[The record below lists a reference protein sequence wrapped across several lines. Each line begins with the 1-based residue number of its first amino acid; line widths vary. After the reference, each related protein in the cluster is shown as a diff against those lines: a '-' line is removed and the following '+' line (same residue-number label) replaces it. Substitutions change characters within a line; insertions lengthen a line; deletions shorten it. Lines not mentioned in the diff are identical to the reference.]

1 MTLITLL
8 LILSLV
14 VFVHELGHFVAAKIC
29 GVVVYEFA
37 IGMGPKVLSKEKNG
51 TLYSLR
57 ALPVGG
63 FVRMKGEDAM
73 EDSEEEDLEGSFKSK
88 PPLARI
94 FILLAGI
101 FMNFVLAI
109 TLLLVFFSVI
119 GVPSTVVADVVPGS
133 PAMQAGIQVGDEI
146 VSVNGKRLGKWENLS
161 RYIAESG
168 ERAEIVVLRQE
179 RHAATWAEH
188 RVEVIPKM
196 EENRLIIGVRSK
208 IVRSIALVVSTA
220 LTTFG
225 MWFVGFFGFL
235 ANIFKPNVVKDLVG
249 PVGLYQVVGQV
260 ASSGWEN
267 LLYLTGYI
275 SLNVG
280 IVNLFPIPAFD
291 GGRTVM
297 VVAEMMIGKPLNR
310 KLEMALIMGGFMVL
324 IGLMLFTFF
333 NDFSRLGII

>member
-14 VFVHELGHFVAAKIC
+14 VFVHELGHFAAAKIC

-37 IGMGPKVLSKEKNG
+37 IGMGPKILSREKNG

-73 EDSEEEDLEGSFKSK
+73 EETDDGDLEGSFKSK

-109 TLLLVFFSVI
+109 VLLLGYFSLI
-119 GVPSTVVADVVPGS
+119 GVPSTYVGEVIANS
-133 PAMQAGIQVGDEI
+133 PAMLAGINAEDEI
-146 VSVNGKRLGKWENLS
+146 TIVNGKPLERWENLS
-161 RYIAESG
+161 KYIADSKG
-168 ERAEIVVLRQE
+168 RVEIVVKRRVDTTGKLEE
-179 RHAATWAEH
+179 RVFT
-188 RVEVIPKM
+188 VVPTM
-196 EENRLIIGVRSK
+196 EGNRPVIGVKSK
-208 IVRSIALVVSTA
+208 IVRNLSIVLSSAFS
-220 LTTFG
+220 TFG

-235 ANIFKPNVVKDLVG
+235 ANIFKPDAVKDLVG
-249 PVGLYQVVGQV
+249 PVGLYQVVGDV
-260 ASSGWEN
+260 ASSGWQN
-267 LLYLTGYI
+267 LFYLTGYI

-297 VVAEMMIGKPLNR
+297 VVAEMIIGKPLNR
-310 KLEMALIMGGFMVL
+310 KLEMVLIMGGFIVL
-324 IGLMLFTFF
+324 IGLMLFTFY
-333 NDFSRLGII
+333 NDFSRLGIL